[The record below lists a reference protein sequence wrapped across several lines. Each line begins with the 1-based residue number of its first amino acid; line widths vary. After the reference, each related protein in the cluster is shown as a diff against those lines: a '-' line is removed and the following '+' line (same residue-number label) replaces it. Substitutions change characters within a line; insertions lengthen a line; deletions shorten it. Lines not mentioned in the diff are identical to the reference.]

1 MCWYIASN
9 LMVHSLIFLNKCSFT
24 QYHAIKLRKNT
35 VSSSVLA
42 VILVSVYLQV
52 AVMLCWCVGILG
64 VVLGIIRNFKSV
76 LLSVGSHFK
85 VSREHGV
92 LSALWWRPP
101 LSNLTSFH
109 VHTHARAHAR
119 YFQFYIHL
127 CGTSLVFVK
136 AMFQYQAE
144 TWIPLQVQSAPFEYC
159 TVLVPALPW
168 LCQKLHLCSADTRYI
183 VLRLYYLV
191 L

>member
-1 MCWYIASN
+1 MAATKAWTKWQLNDFENRISSSREVLAIAFPSTWKMKLIFTGAWGMCWYIASN
-9 LMVHSLIFLNKCSFT
+9 LMVHSLIFLNKRSFT

-109 VHTHARAHAR
+109 VHTHTHAHTHAT
-119 YFQFYIHL
+119 FSSTFTCVVHL
-127 CGTSLVFVK
+127 
-136 AMFQYQAE
+136 
-144 TWIPLQVQSAPFEYC
+144 
-159 TVLVPALPW
+159 
-168 LCQKLHLCSADTRYI
+168 
-183 VLRLYYLV
+183 
-191 L
+191 